1 MKTRS
6 LKLTLTFLIIACL
19 STSAYAQHRAML
31 SGKIISAE
39 NKETIDFATVYLKGT
54 QFGCTTN
61 EKGIYH
67 LKAPAGDYTLII
79 SAVGFETVER
89 LSLIHISEPTRP
101 Y

>member
-1 MKTRS
+1 
-6 LKLTLTFLIIACL
+6 
-19 STSAYAQHRAML
+19 ML

-61 EKGIYH
+61 GKGIYH
-67 LKAPAGDYTLII
+67 LKAPAGDYTLIV

-89 LSLIHISEPTRP
+89 SAPDRRGKKQIEYRDKTVYYRTG
-101 Y
+101 